1 MGVSGVVFRPIPCYS
16 GAGIDAHSHSSSK
29 PSVSSGMMG
38 MPVHGGAP
46 FSCRLLG
53 SRGSRIRKFSNYG
66 FCDDGHMQYYYGYG
80 STPPIR
86 GRAGTGKKD
95 HAKEKETT
103 ANKKKKLKK
112 RLKLLKGLSK
122 DLSMFSDM
130 GFGLDPHNHGLVDQV
145 KGKMIS
151 EAAELLLAQ
160 LQQLKAEDEELKKK
174 RKEDKAKLKAA
185 SMQNRLDC
193 ELSSG
198 PSSESSSDS
207 ECGEVVDM
215 SCLKS
220 KTLAPSVVN
229 ELQPVMQEAT
239 LTFPSTPTQEANA
252 TELQSVI
259 REAMLAVPTTMNQE
273 GKMIEE
279 RGIESNS
286 RNLEQQC
293 CTETSS
299 SCNVGVSGSSY
310 DDGRS
315 VAVAAA
321 VESTKKVE
329 VCMGGK
335 CKKSGAPALLEEF
348 QRVLGA
354 EGAVVGCKCMGKC
367 RDGPNIRVLN
377 YTGGVEAEGVDDS
390 VRIPANPLCIGV
402 GFEDVGLIVANFFGE
417 TQKELGLAAAS

>member
-1 MGVSGVVFRPIPCYS
+1 MEISGVVFRPIPCYS
-16 GAGIDAHSHSSSK
+16 GAGIDALSHSSSK
-29 PSVSSGMMG
+29 PSVSSVTMG

-86 GRAGTGKKD
+86 AGTGKKD
-95 HAKEKETT
+95 H
-103 ANKKKKLKK
+103 
-112 RLKLLKGLSK
+112 
-122 DLSMFSDM
+122 
-130 GFGLDPHNHGLVDQV
+130 
-145 KGKMIS
+145 
-151 EAAELLLAQ
+151 EATELLLAQ
-160 LQQLKAEDEELKKK
+160 LQQLKAEEEELKKK

-252 TELQSVI
+252 TELQSLI

-273 GKMIEE
+273 GKMIEK
-279 RGIESNS
+279 GVLKAIHVILNSNAA
-286 RNLEQQC
+286 LKLV
-293 CTETSS
+293 T
-299 SCNVGVSGSSY
+299 
-310 DDGRS
+310 
-315 VAVAAA
+315 VA
-321 VESTKKVE
+321 
-329 VCMGGK
+329 M
-335 CKKSGAPALLEEF
+335 
-348 QRVLGA
+348 
-354 EGAVVGCKCMGKC
+354 
-367 RDGPNIRVLN
+367 
-377 YTGGVEAEGVDDS
+377 
-390 VRIPANPLCIGV
+390 
-402 GFEDVGLIVANFFGE
+402 
-417 TQKELGLAAAS
+417 

>member
-1 MGVSGVVFRPIPCYS
+1 MEVSGVVFRPIPCYS

-53 SRGSRIRKFSNYG
+53 SRVSRIRKFSNYG
-66 FCDDGHMQYYYGYG
+66 FCDGRHMQYYYGYG

-86 GRAGTGKKD
+86 AGTGKKD
-95 HAKEKETT
+95 HVKEKETT
-103 ANKKKKLKK
+103 ANKKNKLKK

-151 EAAELLLAQ
+151 EATELLLAQ
-160 LQQLKAEDEELKKK
+160 LQQLKAEEEELKKR

-185 SMQNRLDC
+185 SMLNRLDC

-198 PSSESSSDS
+198 SSSESSSDS

-239 LTFPSTPTQEANA
+239 LNFPSTPTQEPNA

-286 RNLEQQC
+286 HNLEQQC
-293 CTETSS
+293 CTETSN
-299 SCNVGVSGSSY
+299 SCNVGVGGSSY

-321 VESTKKVE
+321 LESTKKVE

-367 RDGPNIRVLN
+367 REGPNIRVLN